1 MRVIQHKIRQKIN
14 EQVRRTRIYLP
25 LAAMLVITGLSVA
38 MLTASVTTAADQVI
52 STSIKV
58 LEACSITSPTSD
70 NTPYE
75 IIGGTYESNIKETTI
90 NISCNDLNGYSVYAM
105 GVDSTGA
112 VANTDLTGTASGQTI
127 PTGTSTTTTVS
138 NWAFKLSGVTGTYT
152 PNILSDTD
160 GSFESYHVIPDT
172 NTKVANYTNSINSS
186 EYSTIKATYAV
197 AVTPYQ
203 RADTYVGRVKYT
215 LVHPNYANLN
225 GKNVVTIVLNN
236 ATNLTI
242 DGTTYTNGQTVELVP
257 DGTSHDIVAA
267 TFPEGYEFD
276 SWNATGGVVLASTS
290 NSTTTF
296 TLAGNGTLTL
306 NGKQSCQT
314 TVSGTMQDFKPC
326 SDIAKG
332 TSGTLTDS
340 RGGVTKSYTVT
351 KLNDG
356 KWWMTSN
363 LNLPG
368 GTTLNA
374 SDSNVPSNAYYT
386 LPSSTSISSGT
397 SVPSDQFSSDTGQ
410 YVFNTANQTTTCNS
424 STPCNSYYSWLV
436 ATAGG
441 KDSSGNAVST
451 NGYNA
456 AYSICPKGWRLPTS
470 TTSNAAATTSPN
482 WKTGDW
488 YALATAYGANL
499 ESNYYENAATFYNNA
514 GPGTTPNFLLA
525 GNYYGGSFYYG
536 GSVGYYWSSTSNSS
550 TSACNLYFGSGYV
563 NSANYSHRRYGFSVR
578 CLFAE

>member
-1 MRVIQHKIRQKIN
+1 MASMILITALSAVI
-14 EQVRRTRIYLP
+14 
-25 LAAMLVITGLSVA
+25 LASTFTS
-38 MLTASVTTAADQVI
+38 ASSEVI

-90 NISCNDLNGYSVYAM
+90 NISCNDPNGYSLYAM
-105 GVDSTGA
+105 GVDSTGT
-112 VANTDLTGTASGQTI
+112 VSNTNLTGTVSGETI
-127 PTGTSTTTTVS
+127 PTGTSTSTTVS
-138 NWAFKLSGVTGTYT
+138 NWAFKLSGVSGTYQ
-152 PNILSDTD
+152 PNILSDAN
-160 GSFESYHVIPDT
+160 GSFADYHIIPET
-172 NTKVANYTNSINSS
+172 NTKVANYTNAINNST
-186 EYSTIKATYAV
+186 YSTVKATYAV

-215 LVHPNYANLN
+215 LVHPNYANDN
-225 GKNVVTIVLNN
+225 GKNIITIATTNN
-236 ATNLTI
+236 ATGFTI
-242 DGTTYTNGQTVELVP
+242 DGTAYTNGDTLELIP
-257 DGTSHDIVAA
+257 DGTTHTIVAS
-267 TFPEGYEFD
+267 TSDFNEGYEFD
-276 SWNATGGVVLASTS
+276 SWSATGGIILASTS
-290 NSTTTF
+290 SSTTTF

-306 NGKQSCQT
+306 NGKQSCQSSL
-314 TVSGTMQDFKPC
+314 SGSMQDFDPSGLC
-326 SDIAKG
+326 DG
-332 TSGTLTDS
+332 VTSGTLTDS

-374 SDSNVPSNAYYT
+374 ADSDVPTASYYT
-386 LPSSTSISSGT
+386 LPASSTSGFSNDSGEYMYN
-397 SVPSDQFSSDTGQ
+397 S
-410 YVFNTANQTTTCNS
+410 NNETTTCNG

-456 AYSICPKGWRLPTS
+456 VYSICPKGWRLPTS
-470 TTSNAAATTSPN
+470 TTSNAVADSNNN

-488 YALATAYGANL
+488 YILATAYGADL
-499 ESNYYENAATFYNNA
+499 SSQSYQISGTFYSNA
-514 GPGTTPNFLLA
+514 GPGTTPNFLFA
-525 GNYYGGSFYYG
+525 GDYYSGSFVNG
-536 GSVGYYWSSTSNSS
+536 GLDGRYWSSTSFSS
-550 TSACNLYFGSGYV
+550 TIAYFLYFYSGYV
-563 NSANYSHRRYGFSVR
+563 NSAKYDYRRYGFPVR